1 MKFPKTVRSTLLT
14 LLLCLLGGL
23 STLQAQVQ
31 VVTTLPDLASITRHV
46 GGENVDVFSIAK
58 GYQNPHFVD
67 PKPSF
72 IVRLSRA
79 DMFVQVGLDL
89 EIGWAPS
96 LLESSRNS
104 SIQRGSRGY
113 VDASEGIELKQVPD
127 QVSREEGD
135 IHIYGNPHYWLDP
148 IRGKQVAEN
157 IYNTLVELDPDNEQA
172 YTRNLEAFKQRIDEK
187 MAEWQSMIE
196 PYKGNE
202 IIAYHNEWVYFEERF
217 GLEIAGFLE
226 PKPGIP
232 PTPSQLVKVIDLMK
246 NRNIKIIINSPY
258 FSNDSPEVVARNTDA
273 RIVQLATMTG
283 GYEEI
288 EDYFDLFD
296 YNIGKLVEAFRQTE
310 QQ

>member
-1 MKFPKTVRSTLLT
+1 MKLTNSLRITLLT
-14 LLLCLLGGL
+14 LVLCLMTGL
-23 STLQAQVQ
+23 SALHAQLR

-46 GGENVDVFSIAK
+46 GGEHVDVFSIAT

-104 SIQRGSRGY
+104 SIQRGSTGY
-113 VDASEGIELKQVPD
+113 LDASEGIELKQVPD

-148 IRGKQVAEN
+148 IRGKQVADN
-157 IYNTLVELDPDNEQA
+157 IYNTLVELDPDNQEA
-172 YTRNLEAFKQRIDEK
+172 YAKNLEAFKQRIDEK
-187 MAEWQSMIE
+187 MEEWQGKME
-196 PYKGNE
+196 PYKGTE

-226 PKPGIP
+226 PQPGIP
-232 PTPSQLVKVIDLMK
+232 PTPSQLVKVIEMVNSRDI
-246 NRNIKIIINSPY
+246 NVIINSPY

-273 RIVQLATMTG
+273 QIVQLATMTG

-296 YNIGKLVEAFRQTE
+296 YNIGQLVEAFGSQE
-310 QQ
+310 